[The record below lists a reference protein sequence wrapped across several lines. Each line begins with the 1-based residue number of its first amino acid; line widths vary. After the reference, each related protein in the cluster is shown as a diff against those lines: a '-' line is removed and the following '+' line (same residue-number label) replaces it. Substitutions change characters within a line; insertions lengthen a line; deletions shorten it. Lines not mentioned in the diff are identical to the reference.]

1 MRHKKLSNLL
11 PVLPQLVSGR
21 AGLKAKQPDCSPC
34 SLTLCSAASLILA
47 NEQTQNSK
55 NKHHAGQKPSRRKN
69 KPFICF
75 LCLKPDSAQL
85 DTFAVF
91 LCFCRWSSLS
101 VSSCPTPIL
110 TTLFLRYSQRWFVFS
125 PFIKQPGLS
134 VLSCLLSEMLPL
146 TFHGSFSFP
155 SKILLKSFQNPCLL
169 PGGCPGTYF
178 AMSIWGLTATP
189 CNGPHFSFYTG
200 IICCVAKCSLL

>member
-34 SLTLCSAASLILA
+34 SLMLCSAASLKLA

-55 NKHHAGQKPSRRKN
+55 NKTPCRTKSKQMSRCKN
-69 KPFICF
+69 KPFICL
-75 LCLKPDSAQL
+75 LCLKPDPAQL

-91 LCFCRWSSLS
+91 LCFCRPSSLS

-134 VLSCLLSEMLPL
+134 ALSCLLSEMLPL
-146 TFHGSFSFP
+146 TFHGSFSIFP
-155 SKILLKSFQNPCLL
+155 FKNSTQILPESLSPARRMPRDLF
-169 PGGCPGTYF
+169 
-178 AMSIWGLTATP
+178 
-189 CNGPHFSFYTG
+189 CNEYLGAHSHP
-200 IICCVAKCSLL
+200 L